1 MQMPFAPHRGQR
13 QWIALQSENS
23 SHVRHR
29 HQFGAVNT
37 VEIDGSGD
45 ALRAAMRLGELEES
59 ASPPSATSLL
69 GYVSSRTSS
78 PNATE
83 LRFSVTH
90 SKADLLQVDSAYPV
104 AGAGPSAGPDGS
116 APLGGHSA

>member
-90 SKADLLQVDSAYPV
+90 SNPDLLQVGSAHLV
-104 AGAGPSAGPDGS
+104 IGTAFGAGPDGS